1 MRLENLTKI
10 FTKHIPNNKKDINDN
25 EVYLLL
31 KNVNN
36 YKDNFIN
43 YYKKNKNKTNTNRT
57 RNKNKTNRTRNK
69 NKTNRT
75 RNKTI

>member
-10 FTKHIPNNKKDINDN
+10 FTKYIPNNKKDINDN

-36 YKDNFIN
+36 YKDNLIN
-43 YYKKNKNKTNTNRT
+43 YYKKNKNKTNSNRT
-57 RNKNKTNRTRNK
+57 RNKR
-69 NKTNRT
+69 KTNRT